1 MLKRSFGEA
10 NLTALVQPQFAAASD
25 SRNKRRRVGDASI
38 GASQGGGEE
47 GGLGGGDKAAGV
59 LSQPEG
65 DTSRSRGLA
74 RAPSSETWDTALL
87 AAYIV
92 DGDPRLKV

>member
-65 DTSRSRGLA
+65 AGLLQPQPRSTLV
-74 RAPSSETWDTALL
+74 PSGTPSQSTE
-87 AAYIV
+87 
-92 DGDPRLKV
+92 